1 MAAQRRT
8 VFKLAGA
15 GVALGTT
22 PVLAAC
28 GGVDQYGGGARRRD
42 YNNKQLRIPKDD
54 IPVGS
59 GRIYPDQGYVITRPS
74 QDEFRAFSSVCPH
87 AGCPVQAIEEDQIH
101 CLCHNSTFAI
111 EDGSRIDG
119 PTPTGLEAA
128 KVTDAGDEVI
138 ISFEG

>member
-1 MAAQRRT
+1 MRTQRRT

-15 GVALGTT
+15 GATAGALPAVLTGCGT
-22 PVLAAC
+22 
-28 GGVDQYGGGARRRD
+28 DMYGGGARRRT
-42 YNNKQLRIPKDD
+42 YNNKQLRVPKAD
-54 IPVGS
+54 IEVGS
-59 GRIYPDQGYVITRPS
+59 GAIYPDEGYVVTQPTEG
-74 QDEFRAFSSVCPH
+74 QFHAFSNVCPH
-87 AGCPVQAIEEDQIH
+87 QGCPVQQVSDGEIH